1 MTKYKKLYDLYLVG
15 EIMAGKR
22 RKKLKSF
29 TTFSMVLIIAVICT
43 VLYYNY
49 LEMEKERQVASN
61 KLEDLKKEYQK
72 EVDRSLEI
80 KDYRDYV
87 QTKQFAEEIARKKFG
102 LVYEN
107 EVIFKVGSEDDVDS
121 DIVEVYDAQAEAARK
136 EEEKLKEQQRQEAL
150 ANGQV
155 ADATTTN

>member
-1 MTKYKKLYDLYLVG
+1 
-15 EIMAGKR
+15 MAGKH

-29 TTFSMVLIIAVICT
+29 TSFSMVLIIACICT

-49 LEMEKERQVASN
+49 LEMEKEYQV
-61 KLEDLKKEYQK
+61 KTDKYEDLKKEQEK
-72 EVDRSLEI
+72 ELDRSAEI
-80 KDYRDYV
+80 KDYKAYV

-107 EVIFKVGSEDDVDS
+107 EIIFKVGSEDDVDS
-121 DIVEVYDAQAEAARK
+121 DIVEIYDAQAEAARK

-155 ADATTTN
+155 TGATTVTTN